1 MAKNKK
7 KLLFNSPRA
16 LSIFFVVKIHE
27 FWFDAEII
35 LDYYKLK
42 VIFVRRFRN
51 NSMGMSGWPR
61 FWLWRLKLKLISNC
75 FILIVGLGGGS
86 RSFQD
91 KHFIWRELSK
101 VFLLQS
107 FFSFKAMSLSDLDLF
122 SVLFWQLESLLWPCQ
137 SVLEVV
143 SISKWCSI

>member
-7 KLLFNSPRA
+7 ELLFNSPRS

-86 RSFQD
+86 RWF
-91 KHFIWRELSK
+91 LSK
-101 VFLLQS
+101 TNILFDANFLK
-107 FFSFKAMSLSDLDLF
+107 FSFYKVSFLSKQCLF
-122 SVLFWQLESLLWPCQ
+122 PILIYFLFYFGSFTLYSGLANQF
-137 SVLEVV
+137 
-143 SISKWCSI
+143 